1 VRKLFFCFLILSAAV
16 SCKKKGQG
24 PPIDNARDLDGN
36 QINDSSLIVPEN
48 FLLSAAVRK
57 SGVIEASKKVFICV
71 HGFSATNFEWQ
82 EFAGYCKGK
91 PDALVSRV
99 LLGGHGRDYE
109 DFKNASWKD
118 WQAPILEE
126 YNALR
131 DLGFTNITLVG
142 SSTGCPLILDLLR
155 GNHLSEDVLKG
166 IYFIDPI
173 VVPSNKQLSLAPIVG
188 GTVIQ
193 YTESGLDE
201 GEYGYWYTYRPQE
214 ALKELNK
221 LTKDIRKGL
230 EKKDFKKYSQR
241 IHVYKT
247 ERDGSADPVS
257 AVILKE
263 GLKNCV
269 VTMVDSD
276 LHVFTRLKGR
286 PSVSDR
292 DIELQQHAFEEIYTM
307 Q

>member
-1 VRKLFFCFLILSAAV
+1 MSKHLAWFLLLSLMV
-16 SCKKKGQG
+16 SCKKKDQG

-36 QINDSSLIVPEN
+36 RINDSSLIAPHD
-48 FLLSAAVRK
+48 FLLSAAVER
-57 SGVIEASKKVFICV
+57 SGVIEIDKKVFITV

-82 EFAGYCKGK
+82 EFTSFCKGK

-99 LLGGHGRDYE
+99 LLGGHGRDYA
-109 DFKNASWKD
+109 DFKKATWKD

-126 YNALR
+126 YDKLR
-131 DLGFTNITLVG
+131 RLGFRDITIVA
-142 SSTGCPLILDLLR
+142 SSTGCPLVLDLLLH
-155 GNHLSEDVLKG
+155 NYLNDEVLKD

-173 VVPSNKQLSLAPIVG
+173 VVPSNKQLSLAPLVG
-188 GTVIQ
+188 GTLVQ
-193 YTESGLDE
+193 YTESGLDTDE
-201 GEYGYWYTYRPQE
+201 FGYWYTYRPQE
-214 ALKELNK
+214 ALKELNM
-221 LTKDIRKGL
+221 LTRYIRKAL
-230 EKKDFKKYSQR
+230 EKKDFNKYVQR

-257 AVILKE
+257 AVMLKKC
-263 GLKNCV
+263 LPNCT

-286 PSVSDR
+286 AAVSDR
-292 DIELQQHAFEEIYTM
+292 DRKLQFNAFEEIYNR